1 MLRWIFALAGC
12 LLLSSQVQATCY
24 EEAAKRYS
32 VSESLLRAIAK
43 VESGNRDART
53 VENVNANGTK
63 DIGRMQVN
71 TGWLP
76 TLSRYGIGEKELR
89 DECTSIH
96 VGAWIIR
103 SNINKKGLNWDAVGA
118 YNVGCKGLS
127 ESDCKT
133 RRNRYAWKVYRAL
146 KPVEKSTEPPLQAV
160 AIQSVEKKR
169 TIGSVDFHAE

>member
-1 MLRWIFALAGC
+1 ML
-12 LLLSSQVQATCY
+12 SNQVQATCY

-43 VESGNRDART
+43 VESGNRDAST
-53 VENVNANGTK
+53 VENLNANGTK
-63 DIGRMQVN
+63 DIGRMQIN

-103 SNINKKGLNWDAVGA
+103 SNINAKGLNWDAVGA
-118 YNVGCKGLS
+118 YNVGCKSLS
-127 ESDCKT
+127 AAECQA
-133 RRNRYAWKVYRAL
+133 RRNRYAWKVFHAL
-146 KPVEKSTEPPLQAV
+146 RPVEKTQETPLQTV
-160 AIQSVEKKR
+160 AAQNVEKKR
-169 TIGSVDFHAE
+169 TIGSVEFHVQ

>member
-1 MLRWIFALAGC
+1 ML
-12 LLLSSQVQATCY
+12 SNQVHATCY

-63 DIGRMQVN
+63 DIGRMQIN

-76 TLSRYGIGEKELR
+76 TLGKYGIGEKELR

-96 VGAWIIR
+96 VGAWIVR
-103 SNINKKGLNWDAVGA
+103 SNINAKGLSWDAVGA

-127 ESDCKT
+127 AADCQV
-133 RRNRYAWKVYRAL
+133 RRNRYAWKVFHAL
-146 KPVEKSTEPPLQAV
+146 KPTEKSTDTPLQEV
-160 AIQSVEKKR
+160 AAQSVEKKR
-169 TIGSVDFHAE
+169 TIGSVDFHAQ